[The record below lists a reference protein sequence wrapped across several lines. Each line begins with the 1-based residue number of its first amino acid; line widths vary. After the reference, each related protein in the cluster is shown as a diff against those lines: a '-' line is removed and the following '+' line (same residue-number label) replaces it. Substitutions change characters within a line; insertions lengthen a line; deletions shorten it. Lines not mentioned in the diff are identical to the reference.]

1 MIYVVS
7 LQISIMFT
15 SSTQDYGDLTLSH
28 NTILKKIPFISAW
41 LHNCLNLQCVVSQDY
56 HCTSE
61 FPCVW
66 HQKCS
71 EKWEVC
77 KSSVLKVET
86 TTKNRRNVPSKVIRA
101 VVEISGCLV
110 LLFSYRNMLRTYR
123 IKNVIFRVL
132 EREDLV
138 NGFVLTVSVGELLYF
153 SLKKC

>member
-1 MIYVVS
+1 M
-7 LQISIMFT
+7 
-15 SSTQDYGDLTLSH
+15 
-28 NTILKKIPFISAW
+28 
-41 LHNCLNLQCVVSQDY
+41 
-56 HCTSE
+56 
-61 FPCVW
+61 
-66 HQKCS
+66 
-71 EKWEVC
+71 
-77 KSSVLKVET
+77 LKVET

-132 EREDLV
+132 EREDFV